1 MRIRRSPSTG
11 LLLAVLALGSV
22 GCATGLDGPASAAVS
37 RSATAEDLPITL
49 PNRDGSLKFAVLG
62 DFGNGTRRQ
71 AELADVMAQ
80 LRAQFSFELVLTVGD
95 NLYGTDNE
103 RNIRA
108 RFEVPY
114 KSLLDAGV
122 KFYASLGNHDTPE
135 FQRHYEL
142 FNMGGELYYT
152 FKAPRQDVRFFALQS
167 EYMTIEQT
175 GWLQRELTNA
185 GEAWKIP
192 YFHHPLYSSGGR
204 HGSNL
209 PLRRILEPLF
219 LKHDV
224 KVVFAGHDHF
234 YERTTPQQGIVHFVV
249 GSGGQLRRGNIDGG
263 SGITARGF
271 DTDLAFLAVEIDG
284 DELFFDAI
292 SRTGAIVDSGVIRRT
307 EPQAGQR
314 PSRLSAPPSPPSRVR
329 IPPASASPAAHR

>member
-1 MRIRRSPSTG
+1 VRISRHWLTG
-11 LLLAVLALGSV
+11 LLLVALGLA
-22 GCATGLDGPASAAVS
+22 CAGGAARLDGPVPGAQNAADTL
-37 RSATAEDLPITL
+37 ALTL
-49 PNRDGSLKFAVLG
+49 PTREGSLKFAVLG
-62 DFGNGTRRQ
+62 DFGNGTRAQ
-71 AELADVMAQ
+71 TQLARMMAR
-80 LRAQFSFELVLTVGD
+80 LRTRFPFELVLTVGD

-114 KSLLDAGV
+114 KALLDGGV

-142 FNMGGELYYT
+142 FNMGGDLYYT
-152 FKAPRQDVRFFALQS
+152 FKAPKQDVRFFALQS
-167 EYMTIEQT
+167 EYMTIEQI
-175 GWLQRELTNA
+175 GWLERELTNA

-192 YFHHPLYSSGGR
+192 YFHHPLYSSGDR

-209 PLRRILEPLF
+209 PLRRILEPVF
-219 LKHDV
+219 LKHGV
-224 KVVFAGHDHF
+224 KAVFAGHDHV

-249 GSGGQLRRGNIDGG
+249 GSGGQLRRGNIDEG
-263 SGITARGF
+263 SGITARAF

-292 SRTGAIVDSGVIRRT
+292 SRTGAVVDSGVITRT
-307 EPQAGQR
+307 PR
-314 PSRLSAPPSPPSRVR
+314 P
-329 IPPASASPAAHR
+329 